1 MTNRRLYGFGN
12 DHPELKD
19 AVIYGMPGHI
29 GNNYG
34 IVIQNLSHIVPF
46 GCESTYG
53 EATLAACYGEEPVKL
68 TAIEQDIRS
77 KWEQKGND
85 RWAFLQNLFSA
96 IPEIRMDGEDT
107 WIGKGSYDLEIGK
120 DVEGRFWI
128 IITGGIEGLKNQ
140 VANYFEE
147 RTEDG
152 CLRGLIA
159 DEYLRILNILD
170 SIAGEYRESLLEAT
184 EGIMRR
190 HHKEEKLVTRHNTI
204 RQQADGTFTIRRGA
218 AEAKTMER
226 QILAVRREEDS
237 YLIGRG
243 QNRKEWGMSVPL
255 EVGNVA
261 VGSLLET
268 FAVENWIRVQKTIY
282 L

>member
-19 AVIYGMPGHI
+19 AVIYGMPGHV

-34 IVIQNLSHIVPF
+34 IVIQKLSHIVPF

-68 TAIEQDIRS
+68 TGIEQDIES
-77 KWEQKGND
+77 KWEQKMEN
-85 RWAFLQNLFSA
+85 RWTVLQNLFSA
-96 IPEIRMDGEDT
+96 IPEIGMDREDA
-107 WIGKGSYDLEIGK
+107 WIGKGSYDLQIGK
-120 DVEGRFWI
+120 DMEGRFWA
-128 IITGGIEGLKNQ
+128 IITGGAEGLKNQ
-140 VANYFEE
+140 VANYFGE
-147 RTEDG
+147 RMQDG
-152 CLRGLIA
+152 CLRGLVA
-159 DEYLRILNILD
+159 DEYLRVLNILD
-170 SIAGEYRESLLEAT
+170 SIAGEYRKSLLGAV
-184 EGIMRR
+184 
-190 HHKEEKLVTRHNTI
+190 EETMHRYHTDEELTTWHNTI

-218 AEAKTMER
+218 AFGRAIER
-226 QILAVRREEDS
+226 IIVAVKREEDS

-243 QNRKEWGMSVPL
+243 QNRKEWGESVPL

-268 FAVENWIRVQKTIY
+268 FTIENYIKVQKTIY